1 MIKDYLYNFHILNR
15 KNWKKVF
22 FLFFLMFLTACFDVL
37 SIAII
42 FPLVNMLLDVNNTD
56 LNFLKYDFIKDF
68 VKSDNALLV
77 FSVFIIV
84 LVALKNVFLFFYQK
98 ISSNYFS
105 YLTVYHQEQL
115 LRNYTLQEYS
125 YFLNKKSSQFIR
137 EFQSEIKMLNTSF
150 IQPLIIIFFDIT
162 TIIFFLFF
170 LFFFNPY
177 LTFSIILIS
186 LGFVVTF
193 IMIYKKKFIDFGI
206 IRRNTNFKFTSIIK
220 QIFDGIR
227 ELKIYNKETIFFLS
241 LKKSLFKLANM
252 NVSRSLL
259 SLIPKLIIETLLV
272 FFFVLSILIS
282 QDPKLLI
289 ATLSVFA
296 ASAFR
301 VIPRL
306 NSLTKAFQQLN
317 FSKTVLN
324 DLIKIFDA
332 GDKIEKNLIDEN
344 IKYEKN
350 IEIKNLTFSYD
361 KNFILND
368 VNLTIKKNTI
378 VGLRG
383 DSGSGKSTFV
393 DLFSCLLKP
402 ASGKIYVDSIEI
414 NESRIKAWKNKIS
427 YIQQTPFIFDESIYF
442 NVSMESESQKVNYKR
457 VNEILKLVN
466 LDNLKNKEF
475 GELGSN
481 ISGGQAQ
488 RLAIARAL
496 YNHCEILIFD
506 ESLNSLD
513 EKNKNEI
520 LDLIYILRK
529 NHTIIIISHDN
540 NVLKNCDYL
549 YEINNKKILKV

>member
-170 LFFFNPY
+170 LFFVNPY